1 MFLLLEN
8 FVKGRKK
15 YKNPKSE
22 HTGFVPSKEPEK
34 EPEKETHK
42 CTDHEGNIYKSYIEM
57 CKYYEINYKTF
68 LSRKNILKYT
78 IEKCLARENFKKGRR
93 CTKLNTKTK
102 NTDQ

>member
-78 IEKCLARENFKKGRR
+78 IEKCLARENFRKGCR
-93 CTKLNTKTK
+93 CTKLNTKAE

>member
-1 MFLLLEN
+1 VQACGLYGWPHDRLLCASSKIRQGMGEVMFLLLEN

-22 HTGFVPSKEPEK
+22 HTGFVPSKEPK
-34 EPEKETHK
+34 KETHK

-68 LSRKNILKYT
+68 LSRKT
-78 IEKCLARENFKKGRR
+78 F
-93 CTKLNTKTK
+93 
-102 NTDQ
+102 